1 MKTFLNKKM
10 DKVVKSFTN
19 RKKKYKTK
27 NIEYSPLR
35 DIIYILDVRNEI
47 STFFYYF
54 YTKKIEFY

>member
-19 RKKKYKTK
+19 RKKIQNK